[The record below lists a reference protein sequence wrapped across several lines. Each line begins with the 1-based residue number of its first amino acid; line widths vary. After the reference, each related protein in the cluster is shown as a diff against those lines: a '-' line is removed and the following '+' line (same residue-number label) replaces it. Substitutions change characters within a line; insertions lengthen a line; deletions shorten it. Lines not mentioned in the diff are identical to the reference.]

1 MCWGS
6 VADANSMRTVLD
18 FPSRRTQRMLTLD
31 RSAPTIS
38 VSERAMSTLRTMPTL
53 ETFPRGSK
61 ARTFMPQSVVKP
73 RSTRVVW
80 PFRVSTAR
88 RFFRLLNRASM
99 THEGTSVSR
108 VLETRTESME
118 SMLTSGSRRSA
129 MTAVIWRVCKASILS
144 SEEAMLLPLTIAY
157 STN

>member
-118 SMLTSGSRRSA
+118 SMLTSGSSGVNRTTRPTVGSG
-129 MTAVIWRVCKASILS
+129 RVTMVASL
-144 SEEAMLLPLTIAY
+144 EPEL
-157 STN
+157 